1 MKRISLLIFLA
12 LLLGCSNDGAP
23 TAESESQA
31 GHAELADADGWNKG
45 GMATAA
51 NSHAVAAAIEMLKMG
66 GHAVDAAI
74 AAHTVLGL
82 VEPQSSGLGGGGFML
97 VYEREEGEL
106 TFHEG
111 REVAPSGATV
121 DMFMIDGVVMNFFEA
136 WQSGKSVG
144 VPGIVA
150 LYASVHDQH
159 GKLEWAEVLQPAIR
173 LATEGFEVSPRLAD
187 FLPMMAERSQLAKN
201 PPTAAYFYP
210 GGEALQVGHLLKNP
224 EYAATLT
231 RIANE
236 GISAFY
242 TGEIAEAIATA
253 AQAEPNGGTLTAA
266 DIEAYKPEKR
276 PVICGGFRDLSIC
289 TSSPPS
295 SGGAQIMIAGLY
307 DHLSS
312 GATSQADKIAAFVD
326 AQRLAYA
333 DRDHYFG
340 DPDEIDIPLDDLLHP
355 EYLKHRAT
363 ERIDPAA
370 IPTPGDPGL
379 LFGEDSTAAL
389 WSPDTTEEVAGTTHL
404 SVIDA
409 DGNAVS
415 MTATIEAP
423 FGSSRWAAGF
433 LLNNEM
439 TDFAREV
446 PTDGSRA
453 ANAITPG
460 RRPRSSMSPSMIF
473 DAEGD
478 LLMVTGSPGGNSIPA
493 YVAKSIVGVVDWGMS
508 AQEAVDHP
516 NIIARGESVRVEV
529 NVETGQAIADDLKER
544 GYKVQERDGENSG
557 LHIIVVTP
565 DGLDGAADKRR
576 EGIVATPVMN

>member
-1 MKRISLLIFLA
+1 
-12 LLLGCSNDGAP
+12 
-23 TAESESQA
+23 
-31 GHAELADADGWNKG
+31 
-45 GMATAA
+45 
-51 NSHAVAAAIEMLKMG
+51 
-66 GHAVDAAI
+66 
-74 AAHTVLGL
+74 
-82 VEPQSSGLGGGGFML
+82 
-97 VYEREEGEL
+97 
-106 TFHEG
+106 
-111 REVAPSGATV
+111 
-121 DMFMIDGVVMNFFEA
+121 
-136 WQSGKSVG
+136 
-144 VPGIVA
+144 
-150 LYASVHDQH
+150 
-159 GKLEWAEVLQPAIR
+159 
-173 LATEGFEVSPRLAD
+173 
-187 FLPMMAERSQLAKN
+187 
-201 PPTAAYFYP
+201 
-210 GGEALQVGHLLKNP
+210 
-224 EYAATLT
+224 
-231 RIANE
+231 
-236 GISAFY
+236 
-242 TGEIAEAIATA
+242 
-253 AQAEPNGGTLTAA
+253 
-266 DIEAYKPEKR
+266 
-276 PVICGGFRDLSIC
+276 
-289 TSSPPS
+289 
-295 SGGAQIMIAGLY
+295 MIAGLY

-340 DPDEIDIPLDDLLHP
+340 DPDEIDIPLSDLLHP

-363 ERIDPAA
+363 ERIDPTT

-404 SVIDA
+404 SVMDA

-415 MTATIEAP
+415 MTATVEAP

-446 PTDGSRA
+446 PTDGSRT

-493 YVAKSIVGVVDWGMS
+493 HVAKSIVGVVDWGLS